1 MKIEKVNGLFFA
13 TARATDGTIC
23 MGYSVSHVEAWK
35 FCYELLV
42 KQEQK

>member
-23 MGYSVSHVEAWK
+23 MGYSVSHQEAWA
-35 FCYELLV
+35 FCFELLV
-42 KQEQK
+42 KREQK